1 MIHLMIDGN
10 PVEVEKGTTILHA
23 AKKIGVKIPTLC
35 YIENLLPDGSCRLC
49 VVEVK
54 NNGRTK
60 IDTACTLQASE
71 GDEVFTM
78 SEKVIQSRKQTLDLL
93 LSDHNIHCFSC
104 EGNGDCK
111 LQDYAYEYGLD
122 CSSYEGEKSGGEID
136 DSNKFFTYDPSLCIL
151 CHRCVNTCN
160 EIVGR
165 GAIATMERGFQSI
178 IGNGE
183 GKWADGTCES
193 CGNCVQACPTG
204 ALTMKRR
211 KKYFLVASASIAA
224 SFLICISTIYF
235 LNQNGSVNLD
245 FQAIAEEMDSQSVE
259 EVTLITSKEQLN
271 LDEDV
276 FIKYSKEGKVAVNS
290 QVIKEKEE
298 KTKEEQEY
306 NQLLVPAGK
315 RARVEL
321 SDGTRLVVNSQS
333 KVIYPRCFKGDIRK
347 IYAQGEVFLEVAHDK
362 KHPFIVES
370 DDFKLQVLGTK
381 FNISN
386 YKGGTTN
393 IVLVEGAVEVTD
405 KNEKKARLNPNDLL
419 NIANGTI
426 AYQKQVDVAEYIS
439 WVEGIMLLNGNDL
452 SQIIQRLSIYYGISI
467 QCDPIIGKEKVYGKL
482 DLKDD
487 IDEVIEC
494 IQQTLPFTIEK
505 SDTSIY
511 LNKYFF

>member
-1 MIHLMIDGN
+1 MSLKEYHRLADLFSKLNSQENIEDDFTSMPDA
-10 PVEVEKGTTILHA
+10 EKLKFFWQNCA
-23 AKKIGVKIPTLC
+23 Q
-35 YIENLLPDGSCRLC
+35 E
-49 VVEVK
+49 
-54 NNGRTK
+54 K
-60 IDTACTLQASE
+60 ID
-71 GDEVFTM
+71 
-78 SEKVIQSRKQTLDLL
+78 
-93 LSDHNIHCFSC
+93 
-104 EGNGDCK
+104 
-111 LQDYAYEYGLD
+111 
-122 CSSYEGEKSGGEID
+122 
-136 DSNKFFTYDPSLCIL
+136 PS
-151 CHRCVNTCN
+151 
-160 EIVGR
+160 
-165 GAIATMERGFQSI
+165 SI
-178 IGNGE
+178 IE
-183 GKWADGTCES
+183 KTQRKMRKDA
-193 CGNCVQACPTG
+193 
-204 ALTMKRR
+204 MKRR

-271 LDEDV
+271 LDEDA

-290 QVIKEKEE
+290 QVIKENEE

-386 YKGGTTN
+386 YKGGATN

-439 WVEGIMLLNGNDL
+439 WVEGIMLLNGNDM

-511 LNKYFF
+511 LNK